1 MAGPWPVTACRWRHL
16 FCKPAHR
23 SLLISHVLLPLL
35 VGAAQGQ
42 SGVAIPILPRLPASV
57 RSAGLAGANAAVIGD
72 AGSVFTNPAGLAT
85 IKHISVEAGFLREPG
100 YPIQT
105 MGAAA
110 VRIGP
115 FDFGGGYHYL
125 RFADSAA
132 VKDNLIWVGTGVY
145 RIGLIALGASSKYV
159 SLEDSAGMVSRALT
173 TDAGMAL
180 AVFDIMAFAVSVQN
194 IGNRNLSG
202 QDLSLP
208 TTTHVGFTLN
218 FVDPQSNARVLGTIE
233 EVWTRGSERHTLLG
247 AEAGLVFGGIGI
259 VGRIGHGAQ
268 PSRTRQS
275 ETAFG
280 GSLVLGRLSFDYA
293 YQRRSALGLDV
304 QRFGARWT
312 P

>member
-1 MAGPWPVTACRWRHL
+1 MRCPRPAAVLTAH
-16 FCKPAHR
+16 A
-23 SLLISHVLLPLL
+23 LLPLL
-35 VGAAQGQ
+35 VGAARGQ
-42 SGVAIPILPRLPASV
+42 TAVPIPILPALPASV

-85 IKHISVEAGFLREPG
+85 IKHISVEVGFLRESG

-125 RFADSAA
+125 KFADTSR

-145 RIGLIALGASSKYV
+145 RVGLIALGASSKYV
-159 SLEDSAGMVSRALT
+159 SLEDSAGAVSRALT

-194 IGNRNLSG
+194 IGNRNLGG

-218 FVDPQSNARVLGTIE
+218 FVDPQSKARLLGTIE
-233 EVWTRGSERHTLLG
+233 GIWTRGGERRTLLG
-247 AEAGLVFGGIGI
+247 AEVGLVFGGIGI
-259 VGRIGHGAQ
+259 VGRMGHGAQ
-268 PSRTRQS
+268 PSPTRQS
-275 ETAFG
+275 ETSFG
-280 GSLVLGRLSFDYA
+280 GSVVLGRLSFDYA
-293 YQRRSALGLDV
+293 YQRRSALGRDV